1 LAKPAKE
8 RYFYEF
14 GPFRIDRDR
23 RQLLRENQPVTLQ
36 RKTFDILFVLVENS
50 GKVVSKDD
58 LLKAVWP
65 DAFVEESNLS
75 QQIFVLRK
83 TLGDGVEEKRYIV
96 TVPGRGYRFVQ
107 SVRALPVE
115 EESIVVQSHTL
126 SRVVIEEPRKSNKSA
141 SWGRRHI
148 VASAMVVAT
157 VAAAVVY
164 RYAHPTPKLTV
175 KNAVVL
181 AEFTNNTDDVV
192 FDGALRQGLSAQL
205 EQSPFLNLLSDQRIA
220 DSLSLMTLP
229 KESRLTPELAREVCL
244 RTASTVVLSGTIAQI
259 GAQYLLTLT
268 ALNCSNGDLLASSE
282 AQASDKNHV
291 LDALGQVATGI
302 RTQLGE
308 SLVSVRKYDA
318 PPEDVTT
325 RSLESLKA
333 YSLGYRAFHTGND
346 QLTGIA
352 LLQRAVALD
361 NDFAMAY
368 ARLGTAYFNIG
379 ETARGAENIRK
390 AYSLRERLSEREK
403 FYIVSHYQDIVM
415 RNVEAARKTY
425 ELWLQVYP
433 GDTIPIDNLCI
444 TYSLLG
450 DHDKALMYCKKLFE
464 FAEGAMSYA
473 NLVNSY
479 LCLNQLGPAL
489 ATAREARMHNFDNP
503 QIHVY
508 LYAIDFLHRDMRGM
522 EQESA
527 GLMGKAGWEDIIFYS
542 ESETAA
548 FQGQFTRARALTIKA
563 AGSAQKADKKEAA
576 VAYLAESA
584 VREALVG
591 NAVLAEHQAKA
602 ALSGERSA
610 TAMSAAALGMAGQA
624 AQATQLAADLEK
636 RYPEDTIMHSTFL
649 PTIRAA
655 VAIHGKNAKGAIQ
668 ALQAAVP
675 NELGITASFV
685 TFRCYPAYMR
695 GTADLLAKRG
705 DAAAAEFQKIL
716 DHPGLIQNELIGAL
730 AHLGLGRAYALS
742 HDMTKAKTEYQNFL
756 LLWKDADPDI
766 PLLKEAKTE
775 YAKL

>member
-1 LAKPAKE
+1 
-8 RYFYEF
+8 
-14 GPFRIDRDR
+14 
-23 RQLLRENQPVTLQ
+23 
-36 RKTFDILFVLVENS
+36 
-50 GKVVSKDD
+50 
-58 LLKAVWP
+58 
-65 DAFVEESNLS
+65 
-75 QQIFVLRK
+75 
-83 TLGDGVEEKRYIV
+83 
-96 TVPGRGYRFVQ
+96 
-107 SVRALPVE
+107 
-115 EESIVVQSHTL
+115 
-126 SRVVIEEPRKSNKSA
+126 
-141 SWGRRHI
+141 
-148 VASAMVVAT
+148 
-157 VAAAVVY
+157 
-164 RYAHPTPKLTV
+164 
-175 KNAVVL
+175 
-181 AEFTNNTDDVV
+181 
-192 FDGALRQGLSAQL
+192 
-205 EQSPFLNLLSDQRIA
+205 
-220 DSLSLMTLP
+220 
-229 KESRLTPELAREVCL
+229 
-244 RTASTVVLSGTIAQI
+244 
-259 GAQYLLTLT
+259 
-268 ALNCSNGDLLASSE
+268 
-282 AQASDKNHV
+282 
-291 LDALGQVATGI
+291 
-302 RTQLGE
+302 
-308 SLVSVRKYDA
+308 
-318 PPEDVTT
+318 
-325 RSLESLKA
+325 
-333 YSLGYRAFHTGND
+333 
-346 QLTGIA
+346 
-352 LLQRAVALD
+352 
-361 NDFAMAY
+361 
-368 ARLGTAYFNIG
+368 
-379 ETARGAENIRK
+379 
-390 AYSLRERLSEREK
+390 
-403 FYIVSHYQDIVM
+403 
-415 RNVEAARKTY
+415 
-425 ELWLQVYP
+425 
-433 GDTIPIDNLCI
+433 
-444 TYSLLG
+444 
-450 DHDKALMYCKKLFE
+450 
-464 FAEGAMSYA
+464 
-473 NLVNSY
+473 
-479 LCLNQLGPAL
+479 L
-489 ATAREARMHNFDNP
+489 ATAREARAHNFDNP

-527 GLMGKAGWEDIIFYS
+527 DLMGKAGWEDIIFYS

-766 PLLKEAKTE
+766 PILKEAESE
-775 YAKL
+775 YAKLQ

>member
-1 LAKPAKE
+1 MGEETK
-8 RYFYEF
+8 YFYEF
-14 GPFRIDRDR
+14 GPFRVDPDQR
-23 RQLLRENQPVTLQ
+23 LLLHRNQPIPLQPKAFETLLALVQ
-36 RKTFDILFVLVENS
+36 RSETVVL
-50 GKVVSKDD
+50 KDD
-58 LLKAVWP
+58 LMKAVWP
-65 DAFVEESNLS
+65 DTFVEESNLA
-75 QQIFVLRK
+75 QNIFVLRK
-83 TLGDGVEEKRYIV
+83 TLGEAGGEHRYIV
-96 TVPGRGYRFVQ
+96 TVPGRGYRFTEKVRFVPRPDDIVLQ
-107 SVRALPVE
+107 SRSITHVVID
-115 EESIVVQSHTL
+115 EESPSHKGW
-126 SRVVIEEPRKSNKSA
+126 RWV
-141 SWGRRHI
+141 G
-148 VASAMVVAT
+148 
-157 VAAAVVY
+157 VAAGVALAILGGAWY
-164 RYAHPTPKLTV
+164 LRSRPAPKLTE
-175 KNAVVL
+175 KDSVVM
-181 AEFTNNTDDVV
+181 ADFTNTTGDPV
-192 FDGALRQGLSAQL
+192 FDGALRQALSAQL

-220 DSLSLMTLP
+220 ESLSLMTLP
-229 KESRLTPELAREVCL
+229 KESRLTPELAREVCQ
-244 RTASTVVLSGTIAQI
+244 RTAGTVVLSGTIAQI
-259 GAQYLLTLT
+259 GEQYLLTLT
-268 ALNCSNGDLLASSE
+268 ALNCSNGDVLARSE

-291 LDALGQVATGI
+291 LESLGKMAIGI

-308 SLVSVRKYDA
+308 SLVSVQKYDA

-333 YSLGYRAFHTGND
+333 YSLGYRAIHTGND
-346 QLTGIA
+346 LLTGIA

-361 NDFAMAY
+361 DNFAMAY
-368 ARLGTAYFNIG
+368 ARLGTAYFNID

-403 FYIVSHYQDIVM
+403 FYIVSHYQDIVI
-415 RNVEAARKTY
+415 RDVEAARKTY

-433 GDTIPIDNLCI
+433 RDTIPMDNLCI

-450 DHDKALMYCKKLFE
+450 DHDKGLIYCKELFE

-489 ATAREARMHNFDNP
+489 ATARKASAHNFDNP

-508 LYAIDFLHRDMRGM
+508 LYAIDFLHRDGTGM

-527 GLMGKAGWEDIIFYS
+527 GLMGKAGWEDIVLYS

-548 FQGQFTRARALTIKA
+548 FHGQFARARALTIQA

-576 VAYLAESA
+576 GAYLAESA

-602 ALSGERSA
+602 ALSGERLA

-624 AQATQLAADLEK
+624 AQATRLAADLEE
-636 RYPEDTIMHSTFL
+636 RYPEDTVMHSNFL

-655 VAIHGKNAKGAIQ
+655 VAINRGDAKGAIQ
-668 ALQAAVP
+668 ALQPALP

-685 TFRCYPAYMR
+685 TFRLYPVYMR

-705 DAAAAEFQKIL
+705 DEAAAEFQKIL
-716 DHPGLIQNELIGAL
+716 DHPGLVQNELIGAL

-756 LLWKDADPDI
+756 LLWKDADPDV
-766 PLLKEAKTE
+766 PVLKKAKAE
-775 YAKL
+775 YAKVQYYP